1 MYQLKLSFISH
12 WCTLTFVMTANWASM
27 SRILN
32 QMPMFSARSAT
43 ARLKMGMKSFSFTA
57 RAIQSNPIQIQYHM
71 ISNSIFSIIPVPL
84 QYLQPTGSSSNSF
97 LITNRRLSLTSFGVL
112 LIRVLYSIFV
122 NTLKIATRTA
132 PTLFHRQTSARPAWS
147 PPSCWGERRKGPGE
161 KRQQRWW
168 WSRIEALNIEEIR

>member
-1 MYQLKLSFISH
+1 
-12 WCTLTFVMTANWASM
+12 MTANWASM

-112 LIRVLYSIFV
+112 LIRALYSIFV
-122 NTLKIATRTA
+122 NTFKKLQLELYPPCFTDKLLCVQPDLHPVVEESEERGQGKSGNKDGDEAELK
-132 PTLFHRQTSARPAWS
+132 H
-147 PPSCWGERRKGPGE
+147 
-161 KRQQRWW
+161 
-168 WSRIEALNIEEIR
+168 